1 MLRRRLQQLSC
12 VLNAV
17 TFSLLLS
24 LVLAHTLVRR
34 YLPHVSHG
42 KENFDFFFEGEQES
56 DDQHH
61 PPFIIDWKVVIGT
74 TLAFLVSCAV
84 DVGGLAGGGLLVPVF
99 YQVVGFGLVS
109 LGQAVAVSR
118 LRNIILVVW
127 CFSLSLWTNQSIGV
141 TMLLLWLISCKQMSR
156 CIVQHNSHSTL

>member
-12 VLNAV
+12 ILNAV

-61 PPFIIDWKVVIGT
+61 PPFIIDWRVVMGT
-74 TLAFLVSCAV
+74 ILAFLVSCAV
-84 DVGGLAGGGLLVPVF
+84 DVGGLAGGGLLVPIF

-109 LGQAVAVSR
+109 SGQAVWLYHGLTAQY
-118 LRNIILVVW
+118 L
-127 CFSLSLWTNQSIGV
+127 LSGDSVQASGLINQP
-141 TMLLLWLISCKQMSR
+141 LSR
-156 CIVQHNSHSTL
+156 CCCRGCLIFSSR